1 MIVLRDVCKTYQVGD
16 EIVRALDHASLTVRD
31 GEFVSIIG
39 PSGSGKST
47 MMNIIGCLDTADSG
61 EYLLDDIPIED
72 YTENELAQIRSR
84 KIGFVFQSFNLIPQL
99 TAQENVELPLI
110 YQRVR
115 RSERRRRVAEAL
127 ERVQLTGRRHHLP
140 SELSGGQQQ
149 RVAIARAIA
158 AHPLPHGPGY
168 HGHLSRASRERQH
181 HRAHHPRRRRS
192 PPGPAEHPHPGRPGE
207 GGGPMIQ
214 SVRMAIK
221 SISGNKMRAFLTML
235 GIIIGVMALVIL
247 VSLVSGATGNVTDTI
262 ASLGSD
268 QITVRI
274 SDDKG
279 RPVYI
284 TDLNEW
290 MGEGA
295 FGRIAPVATESVTA
309 KYGTETGSLTVYGTT
324 APYLDIQKLD
334 VLVGRFL
341 KTADEENVS
350 FVCVINE
357 TAATELVGYADC
369 VGEDIRLNG
378 QRFRVV
384 GVLKDDDNS
393 LTSAFRS
400 GSLVAYV
407 PYGALVRISDSAT
420 PKITSFYVSAAE
432 TGTVD
437 EAKER
442 MTEILKER
450 FDQDEDAFT
459 LSSQNALESAMN
471 SITSILAV
479 LLGGI
484 AAISLIV
491 GGIGIMNIMLVTVTE
506 RTREIGIR
514 KAIGASRSM
523 ILTQFLVEAVVICML
538 GCALGILGSWGVLR
552 LITTVVSGL
561 DISFQ
566 MSGGVVL
573 IAVLFCFFI
582 GIVFGLY
589 PANKAARMAPIDA
602 LHYGG

>member
-1 MIVLRDVCKTYQVGD
+1 
-16 EIVRALDHASLTVRD
+16 
-31 GEFVSIIG
+31 
-39 PSGSGKST
+39 
-47 MMNIIGCLDTADSG
+47 
-61 EYLLDDIPIED
+61 
-72 YTENELAQIRSR
+72 
-84 KIGFVFQSFNLIPQL
+84 
-99 TAQENVELPLI
+99 
-110 YQRVR
+110 
-115 RSERRRRVAEAL
+115 
-127 ERVQLTGRRHHLP
+127 
-140 SELSGGQQQ
+140 
-149 RVAIARAIA
+149 
-158 AHPLPHGPGY
+158 
-168 HGHLSRASRERQH
+168 
-181 HRAHHPRRRRS
+181 
-192 PPGPAEHPHPGRPGE
+192 
-207 GGGPMIQ
+207 MIQ

-268 QITVRI
+268 QISVRI
-274 SDDKG
+274 SDNKG
-279 RPVYI
+279 NPVTI
-284 TDLNEW
+284 PDLNKW
-290 MGEGA
+290 MDEDA
-295 FGRIAPVATESVTA
+295 FGRISPTATESVTA
-309 KYGTETGSLTVYGTT
+309 KYGTETSSLTVYGTT
-324 APYLDIQKLD
+324 APYGDIQKLD
-334 VLVGRFL
+334 LLVGRFL

-350 FVCVINE
+350 FVCIINE

-369 VGEDIRLNG
+369 LGEDIRLNG
-378 QRFRVV
+378 HRFQVV
-384 GVLKDDDNS
+384 GVLKDDDTS

-400 GSLVAYV
+400 GSLVAYI
-407 PYGALVRISDSAT
+407 PYSSLIRISSTVTAE
-420 PKITSFYVSAAE
+420 ITSFYVSAGEAS
-432 TGTVD
+432 TVD
-437 EAKER
+437 DAKTR
-442 MTEILKER
+442 LTEILKER
-450 FDQDEDAFT
+450 FDKDEDAFSI
-459 LSSQNALESAMN
+459 SSQNALESAL
-471 SITSILAV
+471 SSVTSILAV

-514 KAIGASRSM
+514 KAIGASRGM